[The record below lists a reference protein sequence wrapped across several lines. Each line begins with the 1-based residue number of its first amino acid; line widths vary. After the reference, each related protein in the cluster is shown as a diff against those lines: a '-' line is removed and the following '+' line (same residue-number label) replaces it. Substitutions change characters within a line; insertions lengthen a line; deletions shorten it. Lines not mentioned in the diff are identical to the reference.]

1 MIATIQHI
9 LTLVKES
16 MKSVQNWAKFY
27 KDKDHTP
34 PKFEMNDWV
43 FL

>member
-1 MIATIQHI
+1 MQHT

-16 MKSVQNWAKFY
+16 MKSAQDRAKFY
-27 KDKDHTP
+27 KDKNHTLQ
-34 PKFEMNDWV
+34 KFEMNDWV